1 MPLTVTDSYGRIHKA
16 SLNEYNVGIALQK
29 LELRFMFQVQLF
41 GGKMRGGQVLDF
53 LVWNPFPI
61 PLQVFGDYYHSGQ
74 LGADDNFN
82 LKVIR
87 NHYGVDVEI
96 IWGSDSETPED
107 ALSAC
112 SSIFT

>member
-1 MPLTVTDSYGRIHKA
+1 MPLTVTDTYGRIHKA
-16 SLNEYNVGIALQK
+16 SLNEYNVAIALQK

-87 NHYGVDVEI
+87 NHYNVDVEI